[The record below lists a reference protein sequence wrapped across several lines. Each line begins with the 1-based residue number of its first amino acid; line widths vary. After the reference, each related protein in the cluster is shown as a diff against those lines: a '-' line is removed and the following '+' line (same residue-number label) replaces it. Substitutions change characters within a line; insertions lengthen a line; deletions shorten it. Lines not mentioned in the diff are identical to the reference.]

1 MRRQLRAG
9 QALRT
14 ADLAKPDLVQRDD
27 NVTLIYESA
36 GLYLTIRGKA
46 MDKRHRRRRRQR
58 AQPAIQAHDVR
69 RRDRPRTGRDHGR
82 NAAASRR
89 RRSIHRRISR
99 HRIRFQS
106 PPATVRQ
113 SLQKP
118 SNVHVHVKYQSYR
131 PHRHLADHR
140 QRRGR
145 LFVDRPAFPDRR
157 AAETVGDRK
166 SDDAARLQAGAD
178 ADAEAGSGVLQRQF
192 TVAERLAVVL
202 QGSARASDRRS
213 PDRHRQHHR
222 SGQFRQ
228 RDPAQPHQHGRF
240 GHHRLP
246 RQQPAD
252 RQGRRSARAPSDR
265 GLPPPPTTAR
275 ARSSARKA
283 SRPTS
288 PPSSPSCCRTA
299 IWWSKA
305 SRRSGSISKSAS

>member
-1 MRRQLRAG
+1 MRKQLRAG
-9 QALRT
+9 QALRA

-46 MDKRHRRRRRQR
+46 LDSGTEGDVVSVLNLQSKRTISGVVIGRGQVAITVAAPRL
-58 AQPAIQAHDVR
+58 PAAA
-69 RRDRPRTGRDHGR
+69 DRILHGR
-82 NAAASRR
+82 VSRNR
-89 RRSIHRRISR
+89 AP
-99 HRIRFQS
+99 FQS
-106 PPATVRQ
+106 PPATIRQ

-166 SDDAARLQAGAD
+166 SDGAARLQAGAD
-178 ADAEAGSGVLQRQF
+178 ADAETGSGVLQRQF

-213 PDRHRQHHR
+213 PDRHGQHHR

-228 RDPAQPHQHGRF
+228 RDPAQPHRHGRF
-240 GHHRLP
+240 RHYRLP
-246 RQQPAD
+246 RQQLAD
-252 RQGRRSARAPSDR
+252 RQAPR
-265 GLPPPPTTAR
+265 CPGA
-275 ARSSARKA
+275 
-283 SRPTS
+283 
-288 PPSSPSCCRTA
+288 C
-299 IWWSKA
+299 
-305 SRRSGSISKSAS
+305 